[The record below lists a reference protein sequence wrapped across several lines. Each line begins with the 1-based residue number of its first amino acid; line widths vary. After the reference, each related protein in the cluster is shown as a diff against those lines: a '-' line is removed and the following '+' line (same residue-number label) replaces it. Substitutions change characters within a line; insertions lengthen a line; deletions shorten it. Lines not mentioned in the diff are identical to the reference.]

1 MLRQAAEK
9 TGDMVGDGTSTST
22 ILAHAMFGDGV
33 RPKGMSDWEAEG
45 GTADGYKRALTN
57 WPDMPVLMRIKAQA
71 RTSGDAATNPN
82 GGMKM
87 IFNTI
92 MVQLDVDSPAAPRTI
107 YAQTLARRFE
117 AALIGFAAAD
127 PYVFIPGNDGGAAA
141 AEIMRQRRTEIED
154 RLKIVKEQF
163 LSLAGDD
170 ASWREEI
177 GDPTRLL
184 AMHARAADL
193 IVTGS
198 SANGADHH
206 RRVDTGTLILSVG
219 RPVLLAADKL
229 APLNPKNVLLAWKD
243 TREARR
249 AVSDAMPF
257 LTGAQHVL
265 VATIEEQ
272 NQRSARESI
281 GDVVRFLMRH
291 GVKARSEVL
300 GAGHADACEAVTEL
314 ARAMDAEL
322 VVAGGYGHSRLR
334 EWAFGGMTRSLLKQG
349 SVNRLFSN

>member
-1 MLRQAAEK
+1 
-9 TGDMVGDGTSTST
+9 
-22 ILAHAMFGDGV
+22 
-33 RPKGMSDWEAEG
+33 
-45 GTADGYKRALTN
+45 
-57 WPDMPVLMRIKAQA
+57 
-71 RTSGDAATNPN
+71 
-82 GGMKM
+82 M

-92 MVQLDVDSPAAPRTI
+92 IVQLDIDSPAAPRTA
-107 YAQTLARRFE
+107 YALELARRFE
-117 AALIGFAAAD
+117 ATLIGFAAAD
-127 PYVFIPGNDGGAAA
+127 AYVFAPGDDGGMAA

-154 RLKIVKEQF
+154 RLKILKEEF
-163 LSLAGDD
+163 LSIVGDD

-193 IVTGS
+193 VVTGAPVS
-198 SANGADHH
+198 GVAGDY
-206 RRVDTGTLILSVG
+206 RRTVDIGTLVLSAG

-229 APLNPKNVLLAWKD
+229 VPLDPKKVLVAWKD

-249 AVSDAMPF
+249 AVTDAMPF
-257 LTGAQHVL
+257 LTGAQDVL

-272 NQRSARESI
+272 NQRNARESI

-291 GVKARSEVL
+291 GVKARSEVMGL
-300 GAGHADACEAVTEL
+300 GHADTGEAVIEL
-314 ARAMDAEL
+314 ARGMSAEL
-322 VVAGGYGHSRLR
+322 VVAGGYGHSRIR